1 MFGKDKNAILTTTL
15 IVKVRK
21 YKDNQPFFS
30 LYDTP
35 SMADQNKADEVVTKL
50 NDHEQYNVREIKE
63 GWQTEYYS
71 VPMTL

>member
-1 MFGKDKNAILTTTL
+1 MFGKDKNSILTTTL

-21 YKDNQPFFS
+21 FKDNQPFFS

-50 NDHEQYNVREIKE
+50 NDLEQYNVRDIKD
-63 GWQTEYYS
+63 GWQTQYYA
-71 VPMTL
+71 VDMTL